1 MQTHLHSFFVCR
13 DKGCSPFPD
22 TGEEGTAS
30 TGKIYSLL
38 LGSQREGKELFL
50 CLLFL
55 NCLQLNIILVVKV
68 KCFGVTYSDP
78 SGWWRRASAV
88 SEIHSLTSVGMMVL
102 QIARGQMPVIKCQ
115 NGHGYSTG
123 QLSLMVIIIRPC
135 CKACRI
141 LFPWP
146 GIEPG
151 PSAMEAWSLNHWTA
165 REFPWVIIK
174 IASSVFMHVCVCVL
188 SCVQLFMTPWTWPRQ
203 APPWNFSG
211 QNAGVHC
218 HFLLQGIFL
227 TQGSNPHLLHILH
240 WQEPSLPTAPPG
252 KPEYLWWLWIYYDV
266 PRTETDRQPTWFL
279 ALTLNLVSTDVVWV
293 SRIDTAPTLI
303 SITWVIS

>member
-174 IASSVFMHVCVCVL
+174 IASSVFMHVCVCVCSVVSNSL
-188 SCVQLFMTPWTWPRQ
+188 WPHGHDPAR
-203 APPWNFSG
+203 
-211 QNAGVHC
+211 
-218 HFLLQGIFL
+218 LLHGIFQARML
-227 TQGSNPHLLHILH
+227 EYIAISCSRGS
-240 WQEPSLPTAPPG
+240 S
-252 KPEYLWWLWIYYDV
+252 WLRD
-266 PRTETDRQPTWFL
+266 Q
-279 ALTLNLVSTDVVWV
+279 
-293 SRIDTAPTLI
+293 TLI
-303 SITWVIS
+303 SCISCIGRSLLYQLHHLGSPSIYGGCEFIMMSPGLKQIGNLLDF

>member
-1 MQTHLHSFFVCR
+1 MGDKGYFTRLFFVLFCFFLKQTHLHSFFVFR

-30 TGKIYSLL
+30 TGKTYSLL

-55 NCLQLNIILVVKV
+55 NCLQLKIILVVKV

-78 SGWWRRASAV
+78 SGWWRRESAIY
-88 SEIHSLTSVGMMVL
+88 EIHSLTSVGVMVL

-115 NGHGYSTG
+115 KGHGYSTG
-123 QLSLMVIIIRPC
+123 QLSLTVIIIRPC
-135 CKACRI
+135 RKACRI
-141 LFPWP
+141 LFPRP

-151 PSAMEAWSLNHWTA
+151 PSAMEARSLNHWTA

-188 SCVQLFMTPWTWPRQ
+188 NCVQLFMTPWTWPRQ
-203 APPWNFSG
+203 APLSMEFFRPECWSTLPFPAPGDLPDSG
-211 QNAGVHC
+211 IKPSSLAYPALAGAFFTNCTTWEARV
-218 HFLLQGIFL
+218 FMVAANLLWC
-227 TQGSNPHLLHILH
+227 P
-240 WQEPSLPTAPPG
+240 
-252 KPEYLWWLWIYYDV
+252 
-266 PRTETDRQPTWFL
+266 
-279 ALTLNLVSTDVVWV
+279 
-293 SRIDTAPTLI
+293 
-303 SITWVIS
+303 